1 MTAKTRVLLVDDH
14 ALVRAG
20 VRMLLNSQPDLEVVG
35 EAGNAPE
42 ASAIARQTQPQV
54 VVLDLSL
61 PGGPS
66 LPLIREFQELSSQP
80 QILILSMHDDPAYV
94 RAALGAGA
102 RGYVVKTLNV
112 DDLLQ
117 AIRDVARGRLVIDL
131 DDPERTAGVFQAVNP
146 AMAHPGARS
155 RLSAREQQ
163 VLELLCQGHSNL
175 KISEQLDLSPKTVA
189 TYRARLSEK
198 LGLRTT
204 AEFVRYG
211 QDVGLSG
218 TTPSHRP
225 PPG

>member
-1 MTAKTRVLLVDDH
+1 MTAKTRVVLVDDH

-20 VRMLLNSQPDLEVVG
+20 VRLLLNAQPDLEVVG
-35 EAGNAPE
+35 EAGQAAEVLPI
-42 ASAIARQTQPQV
+42 SRQHQPDV

-66 LPLIREFQELSSQP
+66 LPLIRELQALGSHP
-80 QILILSMHDDPAYV
+80 QVLILSMHDDPAYV

-131 DDPERTAGVFQAVNP
+131 DDPELTASVFQTIGRGRPHEV
-146 AMAHPGARS
+146 GRS
-155 RLSAREQQ
+155 RLSQREEQ
-163 VLELLCQGHSNL
+163 VLRLLSQGHSNL

-198 LGLRTT
+198 LGLKTT
-204 AEFVRYG
+204 ADFVRYA
-211 QDVGLSG
+211 QDVGLGSPSPAG
-218 TTPSHRP
+218 PQTP
-225 PPG
+225 

>member
-1 MTAKTRVLLVDDH
+1 MTAKTRVVLVDDH

-20 VRMLLNSQPDLEVVG
+20 VRLLLNAQPDLEVVG
-35 EAGNAPE
+35 EAGQSSEVLPVC
-42 ASAIARQTQPQV
+42 RQLQPDV

-66 LPLIREFQELSSQP
+66 LPLIRELQALSSHP
-80 QILILSMHDDPAYV
+80 QVLILSMHDDPAYV

-131 DDPERTAGVFQAVNP
+131 DDPQLTASVFQTIGRGRPHEV
-146 AMAHPGARS
+146 GRS
-155 RLSAREQQ
+155 RLSQREEQ
-163 VLELLCQGHSNL
+163 VLRLLSQGHSNL

-189 TYRARLSEK
+189 TYRARLGEK
-198 LGLRTT
+198 LGLKTT
-204 AEFVRYG
+204 ADFVRYAN
-211 QDVGLSG
+211 DVGLG
-218 TTPSHRP
+218 HPLP
-225 PPG
+225 PDAPLP

>member
-1 MTAKTRVLLVDDH
+1 MTVKTRVLLVDDH
-14 ALVRAG
+14 AMVRAG

-35 EAGNAPE
+35 EAGSATE
-42 ASAIARQTQPQV
+42 ARVIAGRSQPQIV
-54 VVLDLSL
+54 LLDLSL

-66 LPLIREFQELSSQP
+66 LPLISELQGLSSQP

-102 RGYVVKTLNV
+102 RGYVVKTLSV
-112 DDLLQ
+112 DNLLQ

-131 DDPERTAGVFQAVNP
+131 DDSERTAEVFQAVQ
-146 AMAHPGARS
+146 PGSARQS
-155 RLSAREQQ
+155 ARHRLSPREQQ

-198 LGLRTT
+198 LGLKTT
-204 AEFVRYG
+204 ADFVKYG
-211 QDVGLSG
+211 QDVGLSSAM
-218 TTPSHRP
+218 PVRRLP
-225 PPG
+225 PP